1 MEIFFFAGGK
11 IVAQKFS
18 SRRPRRSSSL
28 RRPRRRRRRRH
39 CGTHHS
45 NESVPSSAFM
55 RRGQLSSDD
64 PGGPTIGNRGSHHT
78 AVESATGM
86 LLHRCL
92 SSCLPLPL
100 GEKAGADPSTCHA
113 AAREIPRMYPGVPT
127 PSPSP
132 SPSRAADIHTY
143 APRAHAHARTDS
155 PTFRPPVHAAGWL
168 AGWLADRK
176 SSSRPF
182 GVTDAPLQPF
192 AILYRGGDTLPRDVE
207 LCDNPKRS
215 SPNSPSG
222 ARGN

>member
-1 MEIFFFAGGK
+1 MKIFFFFAGGK

-28 RRPRRRRRRRH
+28 RRRRRRRH

-55 RRGQLSSDD
+55 RRASCQATIR
-64 PGGPTIGNRGSHHT
+64 GPTIGNRGSHHT

-92 SSCLPLPL
+92 LLL
-100 GEKAGADPSTCHA
+100 T
-113 AAREIPRMYPGVPT
+113 
-127 PSPSP
+127 
-132 SPSRAADIHTY
+132 SPSRGKSGGRSVDLPCCGTRNSAHVPWRPDADAVARSRYTY
-143 APRAHAHARTDS
+143 APRAHAYARTDS
-155 PTFRPPVHAAGWL
+155 PTFRPPVHA